1 MKRSDVPSIA
11 LLQQLAN
18 EWFGAGVELERI
30 TKGSST
36 YVFRMFVEH
45 QTYYV
50 RILPEQGVSFEAEV
64 NVLRLLKNNGVNVPN
79 VIHYE
84 QRNNSIG
91 LSLMIT
97 EELLGYDLD
106 QPGIA
111 LERDSIHSILFHAGE
126 QIALVNQVEIA
137 GFGEIDRAVLEK
149 LTGEHAT
156 MRDYYCEFFE
166 HDLSALHQYSL
177 SDRTISATRR
187 ALEQG
192 LKLINE
198 QKSYL
203 VHGDFDTSHIFHHNE
218 AYSGIIDFGDI
229 KAGSA
234 LYDLGHFKTH
244 DFISGFEPLLAG
256 YSNVKALSEQDKVEV
271 TIWAL
276 FVAVR
281 RLGMIH
287 NRPRNFYHD
296 HLTNALE
303 SIVAEIESVL

>member
-18 EWFGAGVELERI
+18 EWFGARVKLERV
-30 TKGSST
+30 TRGSST
-36 YVFRMFVEH
+36 YVFRMFLEH
-45 QTYYV
+45 QTYYL
-50 RILPEQGVSFEAEV
+50 RILPERDVSFEAEV
-64 NVLRLLKNNGVNVPN
+64 NVLRVLKNNRVNVPN

-106 QPGIA
+106 QPGSV
-111 LERDSIHSILFHAGE
+111 LERGNIRSILFHAGE
-126 QIALVNQVEIA
+126 QIALVNQVEVS
-137 GFGEIDRAVLEK
+137 GFGEIDRAVSEK
-149 LTGEHAT
+149 LTGEHAA
-156 MRDYYCEFFE
+156 MRDYFYEFFE

-177 SDRTISATRR
+177 SERTISTTSR

-198 QKSYL
+198 QKSFL
-203 VHGDFDTSHIFHHNE
+203 VHGDFDTSHIFHHDG
-218 AYSGIIDFGDI
+218 AYSGLIDFGDI

-303 SIVAEIESVL
+303 SIVAEIGNVL